1 MIGGAVPKIVKED
14 DSLWSKHL
22 LAVGLELPVGEPM
35 NLLVNGTS
43 DEATAPL
50 SAVLVLLGRPAMTYL
65 RVRRLFRNPR
75 TPVGISS

>member
-1 MIGGAVPKIVKED
+1 MPKVVKED

-22 LAVGLELPVGEPM
+22 LAAGLELPVGEPV

-43 DEATAPL
+43 DEAAAPL
-50 SAVLVLLGRPAMTYL
+50 SAVLVLLGRPATTYL

-75 TPVGISS
+75 ATVGISS